1 MGAYI
6 NKDLK
11 ELIITLASVIGFGDV
26 PDKYG
31 KRGCAWSRDFK
42 PVKGWD
48 ADETRL
54 YSDKPTQS
62 YHVRQCPEFV
72 RG

>member
-26 PDKYG
+26 LVKTGRLHQRGRGRG
-31 KRGCAWSRDFK
+31 KTDDGRSHYDFRSTFCRG
-42 PVKGWD
+42 G
-48 ADETRL
+48 TR
-54 YSDKPTQS
+54 SK
-62 YHVRQCPEFV
+62 
-72 RG
+72 

>member
-26 PDKYG
+26 L
-31 KRGCAWSRDFK
+31 
-42 PVKGWD
+42 VKTG
-48 ADETRL
+48 RL
-54 YSDKPTQS
+54 HQ
-62 YHVRQCPEFV
+62 
-72 RG
+72 